1 MHDIGV
7 LCATWNVNGKKPDP
21 SEDLNLWL
29 NNHGGAEPDLFCIG
43 FQEIVDL
50 NAVSPNFTPPH
61 H

>member
-29 NNHGGAEPDLFCIG
+29 NNHGGAEPDVFCIG